1 MKNRTLPIIAALAV
15 TVGAGGFHYVTAETP
30 AVEKPSPKLKAG
42 EFRAK
47 LKKDDSPLPAGGQLV
62 MSYANVADKIL
73 PSVVRITSSVP
84 VKTPSL
90 GQIPPQWREFFR
102 RFGMPDDG
110 SGADPFG
117 SDDDEQPQQPRRRGQ
132 ERPMPKDHPEQKGTG
147 SGVIITPDGYIL
159 TNNHVVADADKI
171 EVAVGSD
178 TKNYKARVI
187 GTDPMTD
194 VAIIKIEATN
204 LPAATIADSAKLRV
218 GDVVLAAGNPME
230 LSQTITQGI
239 VSAMGRTGMGI
250 VHQGMNAG
258 IENFIQTDAAIN
270 PGNSGGPLVDGL
282 GRVVGINTA
291 IMTRSGMNSGIGFS
305 IPINLALRVGEDLL
319 DDGQVSRGFLGV
331 GMQDLSPDDAK
342 AMGLGESGGVLV
354 NNVVSGSPA
363 EKAGI
368 QEGDVVVSVGNQHV
382 DNGMALR
389 SLVASAM
396 PGATI
401 EVSVLRDGKEI
412 KVKATLESASDEE
425 LAKNRSRIGS
435 PKQDKTAPD
444 KFIKGVTVQEIT
456 EGLRK
461 RYDIPAGVTQGV
473 VVVAIEPNT
482 PAAGSGLEEGDVI
495 LAINNKPATSVAA
508 AKTLAKD
515 SEGVVGL
522 RISRKGAK
530 QFIVVRD
537 DGKNE

>member
-1 MKNRTLPIIAALAV
+1 
-15 TVGAGGFHYVTAETP
+15 
-30 AVEKPSPKLKAG
+30 
-42 EFRAK
+42 
-47 LKKDDSPLPAGGQLV
+47 
-62 MSYANVADKIL
+62 
-73 PSVVRITSSVP
+73 
-84 VKTPSL
+84 
-90 GQIPPQWREFFR
+90 
-102 RFGMPDDG
+102 
-110 SGADPFG
+110 
-117 SDDDEQPQQPRRRGQ
+117 
-132 ERPMPKDHPEQKGTG
+132 
-147 SGVIITPDGYIL
+147 
-159 TNNHVVADADKI
+159 
-171 EVAVGSD
+171 
-178 TKNYKARVI
+178 
-187 GTDPMTD
+187 
-194 VAIIKIEATN
+194 
-204 LPAATIADSAKLRV
+204 
-218 GDVVLAAGNPME
+218 
-230 LSQTITQGI
+230 
-239 VSAMGRTGMGI
+239 
-250 VHQGMNAG
+250 
-258 IENFIQTDAAIN
+258 
-270 PGNSGGPLVDGL
+270 
-282 GRVVGINTA
+282 
-291 IMTRSGMNSGIGFS
+291 MTRSGMNSGIGFS

-508 AKTLAKD
+508 AKTLAKE